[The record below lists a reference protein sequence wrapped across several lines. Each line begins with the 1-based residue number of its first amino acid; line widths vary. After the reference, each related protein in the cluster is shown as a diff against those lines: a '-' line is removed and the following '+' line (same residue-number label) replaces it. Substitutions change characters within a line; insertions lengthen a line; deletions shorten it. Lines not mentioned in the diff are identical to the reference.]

1 MGNTS
6 YNNNGNGAPSKIS
19 CLKVNTQTR
28 NELCSGAEDGSMW
41 LWDMEAGQPTRII
54 AAHAAGITSLMIADM
69 DVTRYVTASSD
80 KTLKVWD
87 LRSKRPLVHTLRGN
101 TGPVN
106 LLGIENEWGLA
117 FSGST
122 DQSLRVWDIRTG
134 RMKHNLQDHYG
145 AVYSVGSN
153 PSLFD
158 GFVSGARD
166 GSIKIWNKQATCRR
180 TLRAHRGAV
189 THVSIQPV
197 SRMDVFGKHVKPP
210 YILSASTDQTARLWD
225 SNKLTCSHILK
236 GHKGPITVAKWA
248 SEQCAITGSADGTIR
263 LWDARDGSCIKSLNG
278 QSKDITDLE
287 CDSDT
292 IVSTGKDGTLR
303 MHGVF

>member
-1 MGNTS
+1 MGSSSGGVRVSSRGGNTS

-87 LRSKRPLVHTLRGN
+87 LR
-101 TGPVN
+101 
-106 LLGIENEWGLA
+106 
-117 FSGST
+117 
-122 DQSLRVWDIRTG
+122 TG

-166 GSIKIWNKQATCRR
+166 GSIKIWNKQ
-180 TLRAHRGAV
+180 
-189 THVSIQPV
+189 
-197 SRMDVFGKHVKPP
+197 
-210 YILSASTDQTARLWD
+210 
-225 SNKLTCSHILK
+225 
-236 GHKGPITVAKWA
+236 
-248 SEQCAITGSADGTIR
+248 
-263 LWDARDGSCIKSLNG
+263 
-278 QSKDITDLE
+278 
-287 CDSDT
+287 
-292 IVSTGKDGTLR
+292 
-303 MHGVF
+303 